1 MDLWILR
8 IWKGLLMGLK
18 RRTDAVS
25 GAWRQAI
32 AVARA
37 GGRRRSRG
45 CHGARIADQLAFLTA
60 PV

>member
-25 GAWRQAI
+25 DAWRQAS
-32 AVARA
+32 AVGVLVEDEDPVDITARVLLISL
-37 GGRRRSRG
+37 R
-45 CHGARIADQLAFLTA
+45 F
-60 PV
+60 